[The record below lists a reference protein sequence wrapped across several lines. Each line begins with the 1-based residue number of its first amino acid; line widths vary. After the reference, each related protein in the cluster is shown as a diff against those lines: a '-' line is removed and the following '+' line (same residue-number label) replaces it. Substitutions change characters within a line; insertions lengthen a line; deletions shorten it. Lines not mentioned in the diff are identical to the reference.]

1 MTTETP
7 MAYEVCLADH
17 DHTTDPA
24 CTIGAKEITRPLT
37 AEEIA
42 QRDAQAQAFAEE
54 QAKRDAE
61 AKAKA
66 DARASAEAKLAAQG
80 WTPEEIASFR
90 I

>member
-1 MTTETP
+1 MGKVIEINCETGEVTERDQTP
-7 MAYEVCLADH
+7 
-17 DHTTDPA
+17 
-24 CTIGAKEITRPLT
+24 
-37 AEEIA
+37 EEIA
-42 QRDAQAQAFAEE
+42 QHDAQAQAFAEE

-90 I
+90 V

>member
-1 MTTETP
+1 MTTDTP

-17 DHTTDPA
+17 DHATDPA
-24 CTIGAKEITRPLT
+24 CAIGAKEITRPLT

-42 QRDAQAQAFAEE
+42 QREANAKAWADAQEKA
-54 QAKRDAE
+54 DAE

-66 DARASAEAKLAAQG
+66 EARASAEAKLAAQG

-90 I
+90 V